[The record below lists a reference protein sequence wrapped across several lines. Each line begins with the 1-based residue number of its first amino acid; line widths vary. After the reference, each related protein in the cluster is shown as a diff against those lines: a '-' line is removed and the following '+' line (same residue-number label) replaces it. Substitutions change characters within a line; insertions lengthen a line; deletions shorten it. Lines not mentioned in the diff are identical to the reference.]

1 MRQLGTVLMIGGLV
15 LGIGVGVAIVGGSH
29 FISLP
34 WLVSVGLAK
43 LTLLA
48 SGGLMG
54 IGAICHRLAARD
66 ERLLSPPDDGSDQSH
81 RNRLT
86 SKGHDD

>member
-1 MRQLGTVLMIGGLV
+1 MVGGLV
-15 LGIGVGVAIVGGSH
+15 LGVGLGVVMVFGTP

-43 LTLLA
+43 LVLLA

-54 IGAICHRLAARD
+54 AGAICHRLASRDAR
-66 ERLLSPPDDGSDQSH
+66 RQLSPKSDSDRQSNGL
-81 RNRLT
+81 R
-86 SKGHDD
+86 